1 MSDLNAQDALTQK
14 QAFVLEITDDE
25 ALELFHD
32 ENLMYILTLLRST
45 TYMTFKELEEAFR
58 SKGKAKSNKTIYRY
72 LKRLE
77 EGQLVVQAGKRVWSD
92 EKKKIRTETLYMRTA
107 KIFFPKKDKTWEKSE
122 ETTNESDYFKALEVL
137 LSKRLK
143 MKVKPDNNLKSVV
156 WKLKNSLAEFGTE
169 VIKNADENSAALISS
184 LDWESINSLLEIVGM
199 LALLTEE
206 ETHWKKEILSCFD

>member
-14 QAFVLEITDDE
+14 QAFTLEITDDE
-25 ALELFHD
+25 ALELFRD

-58 SKGKAKSNKTIYRY
+58 SKGKEKSNKTIYRY

-77 EGQLVVQAGKRVWSD
+77 EGELVVQAGKRVWSD

-107 KIFFPKKDKTWEKSE
+107 KIFFPKKGTTWE
-122 ETTNESDYFKALEVL
+122 ESKEKTDYSDFFKALEVL

-143 MKVKPDNNLKSVV
+143 MKAKSENNLESVV
-156 WKLKNSLAEFGTE
+156 WKLKSSLSEFGTE
-169 VIKNADENSAALISS
+169 TIKNADENSVVLISS
-184 LDWESINSLLEIVGM
+184 LDWESINSLIEIVGM

-206 ETHWKKEILSCFD
+206 KTDWKDEILSCFE

>member
-14 QAFVLEITDDE
+14 QAFLLEVTDDE
-25 ALELFHD
+25 AMELFYD
-32 ENLMYILTLLRST
+32 ENLMFILTLLRST

-58 SKGKAKSNKTIYRY
+58 NEGKEKSNKTIYRY

-92 EKKKIRTETLYMRTA
+92 ENKKVRTETLYMRTA
-107 KIFFPKKDKTWEKSE
+107 KIFFPKKGKMWDESKEKA
-122 ETTNESDYFKALEVL
+122 NESDYFKALEIL

-143 MKVKPDNNLKSVV
+143 MKVKPNSSLKSIV
-156 WKLKNSLAEFGTE
+156 WKLKSSLAEFGTE
-169 VIKNADENSAALISS
+169 AIKNADEDSAALISS

-199 LALLTEE
+199 LTLLTEE
-206 ETHWKKEILSCFD
+206 ETDWRKEILSCFE